1 MGDGLNTMQVKCP
14 HCRYKYK
21 EPLKPAITELV
32 SICPRCGQSF
42 TVKVTEEDIR
52 LDQAPPPT
60 PQDYHQSTEDNE
72 PPAVP
77 TEAPAVPQ
85 TAAPA
90 VPASAPEIPVAAQP
104 HTVTNRQDYNA
115 QHGSYPQ
122 NINHYNQLPP
132 RRGGSGLSM
141 PGIVLFILAAAI
153 TAGAIFGL
161 SKLFG
166 KDETEPVDTIS
177 TLINANEMSNSEMG
191 NFSYNFEG
199 QIMSSKKVL
208 PIKMKITK
216 TGTEIEGSYYY
227 VNQNP
232 RMTLEL
238 KGEVADDGTITM
250 SEYFEDNVNY
260 DSFVGKITA
269 DGMFK
274 GTFKYQK
281 NEYKFELKKVKQTIE

>member
-1 MGDGLNTMQVKCP
+1 M
-14 HCRYKYK
+14 
-21 EPLKPAITELV
+21 KPAITELV

-52 LDQAPPPT
+52 LDQAPPPM

-104 HTVTNRQDYNA
+104 HTVTNRQDYNT

-132 RRGGSGLSM
+132 RRGRSGLSM

-153 TAGAIFGL
+153 TAGAIFSL

-166 KDETEPVDTIS
+166 KDETEPVDTIA

-191 NFSYNFEG
+191 NFSYSFEG
-199 QIMSSKKVL
+199 QITSPKKVL

-227 VNQNP
+227 VNQKP

-274 GTFKYQK
+274 GTFKYQN
-281 NEYKFELKKVKQTIE
+281 NEYKFELKKVKEIIE